1 MGTAVHNGA
10 LWGAKA
16 RDWTELQ
23 EPNHTPLW
31 QKMLEAA
38 GVGES
43 TNLLDVA
50 CGGGNLAELARR
62 RGATVTG
69 IDASQALVELAATR
83 VEGTF
88 LAGDMEELPFA
99 DGIFDVVLIANGLQY
114 AADRDRA
121 ARELKRVVRRGGT
134 TVVGMWSESN
144 KCEMTSVFDAVK
156 ALVPPPPGTPAPLD
170 LSERAVLLAI
180 LERAGFKIAADGEV
194 DVPFV
199 YANIQNY
206 WIAMRS
212 AGVMEGAA
220 QRVGEERLRA
230 SLLDAAKPYTQPD
243 GRIIFHNKM
252 RYGLRR
258 ST

>member
-1 MGTAVHNGA
+1 MGTAVQNGA

-16 RDWTELQ
+16 QEWTDRQ
-23 EPNHTPLW
+23 EPHHIPLW
-31 QKMLEAA
+31 QKMLDAA
-38 GVGES
+38 HVAES

-69 IDASQALVELAATR
+69 IDASQALVELAASR

-88 LAGDMEELPFA
+88 VTGEMEELPFA
-99 DGIFDVVLIANGLQY
+99 DSVFDAVLIANGLQY

-121 ARELKRVVRRGGT
+121 ARELKRVLRPGGT
-134 TVVGMWSESN
+134 TVVGMWSERN
-144 KCEMTSVFDAVK
+144 KSEMTSVFDTVK
-156 ALVPPPPGTPAPLD
+156 ALVPQPPGAAAPLD
-170 LSERAVLLAI
+170 LAERSVLLAI

-199 YANIQNY
+199 YANIEDY
-206 WIAMRS
+206 WIAQRS

-220 QRVGEERLRA
+220 QRIGEERLK
-230 SLLDAAKPYTQPD
+230 AALFDVAGPYTQPD

-252 RYGLRR
+252 RYVAA
-258 ST
+258 T